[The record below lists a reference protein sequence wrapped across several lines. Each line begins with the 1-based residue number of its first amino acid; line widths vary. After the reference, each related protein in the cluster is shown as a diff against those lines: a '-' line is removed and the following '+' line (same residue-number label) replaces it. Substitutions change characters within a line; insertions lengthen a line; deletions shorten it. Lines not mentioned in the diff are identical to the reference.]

1 MPRVHFL
8 SNRKFPSKI
17 FDPPLKNSSP
27 SLLGKEFK
35 LELIFS
41 MHLARM
47 KKRNWIVSYYFPP
60 RYIYETY
67 EKFELFSFLFFNPG
81 TSGFC
86 NIYFCNYV
94 LWYNNVGN
102 IKFGSTF
109 NKVLQKKYLLI
120 LHEFYYDT
128 CRLREERKYGYPIV
142 RTKVEYFGYFR
153 YFRYSK
159 LHQISRE
166 EQMYCIKHNYATY
179 VQSLTFIY
187 LAEDAVEYFDVRI
200 IVNCHCV
207 QQLCAIVC
215 RFLC

>member
-81 TSGFC
+81 TSGSC
-86 NIYFCNYV
+86 NIYFCDYV

-109 NKVLQKKYLLI
+109 NKILQKKYSLGIFSFYTNFITI
-120 LHEFYYDT
+120 LVDCEKKESTDI
-128 CRLREERKYGYPIV
+128 RLSTRKSNTLDILDILDIQNYIKLVEKNKCIV
-142 RTKVEYFGYFR
+142 LNTIMQHMCSLWHSF
-153 YFRYSK
+153 
-159 LHQISRE
+159 IS
-166 EQMYCIKHNYATY
+166 QKMQLNI
-179 VQSLTFIY
+179 LT
-187 LAEDAVEYFDVRI
+187 
-200 IVNCHCV
+200 
-207 QQLCAIVC
+207 
-215 RFLC
+215 

>member
-81 TSGFC
+81 TSGSC
-86 NIYFCNYV
+86 NIYFCDYV
-94 LWYNNVGN
+94 LWYNNIGN

-128 CRLREERKYGYPIV
+128 CRLREERKDIRLSARKSNILDILDILDIQNYIKLVEKNKCIV
-142 RTKVEYFGYFR
+142 LNTIMQHMCSLWHSF
-153 YFRYSK
+153 
-159 LHQISRE
+159 IS
-166 EQMYCIKHNYATY
+166 QKMQLNI
-179 VQSLTFIY
+179 LT
-187 LAEDAVEYFDVRI
+187 
-200 IVNCHCV
+200 
-207 QQLCAIVC
+207 
-215 RFLC
+215 